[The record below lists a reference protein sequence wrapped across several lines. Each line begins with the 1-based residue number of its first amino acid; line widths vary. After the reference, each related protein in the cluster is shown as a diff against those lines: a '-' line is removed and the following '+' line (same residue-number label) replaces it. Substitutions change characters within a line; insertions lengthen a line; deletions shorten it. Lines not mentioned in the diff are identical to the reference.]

1 MVSAGVSLSGILH
14 AHDPSQHK
22 GKPVTG
28 EVESVAASQFRLK
41 TASGTV
47 IVSIMA
53 QTEYERGKEVHDKSL
68 LKQGEK
74 VSVFG
79 TKLASGELVAKEVL
93 WSPPNR
99 KRAPAQNR
107 PAGTGLDLLS
117 LQASASYAR
126 RILHQ
131 ARRNGPHRAQADQ
144 LPFFGNR

>member
-1 MVSAGVSLSGILH
+1 M
-14 AHDPSQHK
+14 
-22 GKPVTG
+22 
-28 EVESVAASQFRLK
+28 K

-93 WSPPNR
+93 WSPPEP
-99 KRAPAQNR
+99 K
-107 PAGTGLDLLS
+107 AGTGAKS
-117 LQASASYAR
+117 P
-126 RILHQ
+126 
-131 ARRNGPHRAQADQ
+131 GGHR
-144 LPFFGNR
+144 P